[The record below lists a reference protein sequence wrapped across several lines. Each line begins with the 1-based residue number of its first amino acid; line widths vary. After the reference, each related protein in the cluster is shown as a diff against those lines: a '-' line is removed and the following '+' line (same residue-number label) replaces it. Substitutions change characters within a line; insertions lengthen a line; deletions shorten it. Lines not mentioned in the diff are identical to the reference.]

1 MGSGETSSGRGYK
14 DRPEKEIIEHE
25 ISDDLAKKILEIS
38 MAVLHHR
45 DEVEILEIIG
55 KAATE
60 LFPIKKLVIYRTD
73 THTGVWMV
81 RHLVGYDEEQAREIK
96 EVTYTAESWKDTL
109 KISDKIGALT
119 YFAPGEY
126 VLIEDFD
133 KSFYDGV
140 PRSLPPRKDPDEW
153 HPMDFIDTLLFD
165 KNGEQLGCLEIMET
179 TDHRK
184 PSRNVI
190 AQLEILASVASIAI
204 ELSHIWT
211 SQEATLDASSK
222 RARVFSGLLNLATR
236 IVMAMD
242 RAEMLVAA
250 RNFLTSN
257 LEFLNCQVALL
268 DEREG
273 LFRFIDGDSS
283 EEVGT
288 LSAKTIRLDCDS
300 AYRFTEDLFWIP
312 TMQFTE
318 QRLSHM
324 PIRPADS
331 EKIMAIQGSSRA
343 TGKEGDSRYDL
354 FVIPLRDHSNDIVAV
369 IYAMDRPDDGIM
381 FEKDLL
387 EMMSVYGSIVSLA
400 FRNNDLIDEIVSS
413 NQDIEMLN
421 RLLFH
426 DISGYNTGIGVLIDM
441 ATRKDVQDEDRNM
454 ALDKA
459 KKQIDLS
466 NDLISRIKQLVFV
479 KEKGTEKMLT
489 IDLVPI
495 LYGLAKDFK
504 ESSTE
509 KTVSISIDAPDNRCL
524 VRGNDLFHDLFQ
536 NLLNNSIKYDP
547 REHVKIDISIMR
559 HEEESRNW
567 CVISIADH
575 GVGVPDDKKL
585 AIFGKFAPRVSG
597 GKGIGLG
604 LSIVKTITEQF
615 GGRIWVE
622 DREKGNPKAGAIFN
636 VMLPVVD

>member
-1 MGSGETSSGRGYK
+1 MDSGETSSGRGYK
-14 DRPEKEIIEHE
+14 ERPEKEIMEHE

-45 DEVEILEIIG
+45 DEMEILVIIG

-73 THTGVWMV
+73 PHTGAWMV
-81 RHLVGYDEEQAREIK
+81 RHLVGYDEDQARQIK

-133 KSFYDGV
+133 SSFYDGV
-140 PRSLPPRKDPDEW
+140 PRNLPPRKDPDEW
-153 HPMDFIDTLLFD
+153 HPMDFTDTILFD
-165 KNGEQLGCLEIMET
+165 KDGKQQGCIEIMET
-179 TDHRK
+179 TNHRK

-204 ELSHIWT
+204 ELSHMWV
-211 SQEATLDASSK
+211 SQESTLDASAK

-236 IVMAMD
+236 IVVAMD
-242 RAEMLVAA
+242 RSEMLVAA
-250 RNFLTSN
+250 RDFLSSH
-257 LEFLNCQVALL
+257 LKFMNCQVALR

-273 LFRFIDGDSS
+273 VFRFVNGDSS
-283 EEVGT
+283 EDAGT
-288 LSAKTIRLDCDS
+288 ILAKTVHIDCDP
-300 AYRFTEDLFWIP
+300 AYRFTEDLFWTP

-318 QRLSHM
+318 HRLSQM
-324 PIRPADS
+324 PIRPIDS
-331 EKIMAIQGSSRA
+331 RMIMTIQESSRA

-354 FVIPLRDHSNDIVAV
+354 FVIPLRDHSNHVVAV
-369 IYAMDRPDDGIM
+369 IYAMDRPDDGM

-400 FRNNDLIDEIVSS
+400 FRNNDLIEEIVSS

-426 DISGYNTGIGVLIDM
+426 DISSYNTGIGVLIDL
-441 ATRKDVQDEDRNM
+441 ATRKDVQDEERNL

-459 KKQIDLS
+459 KKQIMLS

-495 LYGLAKDFK
+495 LHGLAKDFK

-509 KTVSISIDAPDNRCL
+509 KTVSIDIDAPDNRCL
-524 VRGNDLFHDLFQ
+524 IRGNDLLHDLFQ

-559 HEEESRNW
+559 HEEEGRNW

-604 LSIVKTITEQF
+604 LSIVKSITEQF

-622 DREKGNPKAGAIFN
+622 DREKGNPRAGAIFN